1 MTAKAGENLAVEQ
14 ALAKV
19 PPLPKKIVA
28 CIDKINEVV
37 GKINSWLILPM
48 VFAMMYEVI
57 MRNVFTA
64 PSIWAL
70 DVVMILY
77 AIHFMLGSPFCL
89 QTGNHIRTDF
99 FYHSWSTK
107 TKAFVDLLNY
117 VIFFFPIHVVFL
129 DISIAYAWK
138 SYVQNEVSVT
148 SPWMPIIW
156 PAKMALPICVA
167 LTLLQGISEIIKCWY
182 RWRTGEYV
190 FNTDQLGESA
200 D

>member
-1 MTAKAGENLAVEQ
+1 MSDCAELSRTSKQGLA
-14 ALAKV
+14 AV
-19 PPLPKKIVA
+19 PPAARKIVA
-28 CIDKINEVV
+28 WIDRLNERV
-37 GKINSWLILPM
+37 GKITSWLVIPM
-48 VFAMMYEVI
+48 VLAMMYEVI

-99 FYHSWSTK
+99 FYHSWSIK
-107 TKAFVDLLNY
+107 TKALVDMFNY
-117 VIFFFPIHVVFL
+117 LIFFFPIHIVFL
-129 DISIAYAWK
+129 DISVAYAWK
-138 SYVQNEVSVT
+138 SYIQNEVSVT

-156 PAKMALPICVA
+156 PAKMALPFCVA
-167 LTLLQGISEIIKCWY
+167 LTLIQGVSEVIKCWY
-182 RWRTGEYV
+182 RWKTNELLWD
-190 FNTDQLGESA
+190 NEQLGEAA